1 MSSLIAEGLNTAM
14 VGLIMVFACLLLL
27 MLVIVG
33 IGKLSSL
40 TDRAGQDSHSTDE
53 DYNGFDNVKE
63 EVAVLCAVLAVWMWQ
78 TRRRY
83 PCLTEKAESENDVS
97 SSG

>member
-40 TDRAGQDSHSTDE
+40 ADRAGQDSRRTDE

-63 EVAVLCAVLAVWMWQ
+63 EVAVLCAVLSSMDVADTAKVSVSH
-78 TRRRY
+78 R
-83 PCLTEKAESENDVS
+83 ESGV
-97 SSG
+97 